1 MLHFVLLLCVFTTS
15 CGPQSV
21 PIQPDPRSSHVL
33 VVQNANS
40 SDSQTIAKYYLE
52 KRAIPPKNLVT
63 VRVPDEENLPTATYE
78 LKVRDVIRNY
88 ITSNA
93 LKIDFIV
100 LTKGVPIRLDNNQG
114 YSLDAFLMVDAH
126 PARQNVPLQPL
137 PFPLGGS
144 QVQLTEQEV
153 SKVTNPYLGSKEP
166 FDSNKY
172 RMYLVTRLDGYSKED
187 AMKLVDSSITAT
199 GQKGLFL
206 LDSSPGKRSGGGYAE
221 MEKLMQN
228 ASKLLKAKGFAVEYD
243 ENDDFIGQ
251 RQNIMGYASWGSN
264 DGHFH
269 TQAYRSLMFRPG
281 AIAETFVSTSARTF
295 RRTESG
301 QSLIADL
308 IEQGVTGIKG
318 YVSEPYTF
326 ALARVDLLFDRYT
339 SGLNLAESFYAAS
352 MILKWKDVVIGD
364 PLCSPYK
371 AKGKV

>member
-1 MLHFVLLLCVFTTS
+1 MSHLVLFLSVFAAS
-15 CGPQSV
+15 CGPETV
-21 PIQPDPRSSHVL
+21 PIKPDTRSPHVL
-33 VVQNANS
+33 VVQNENS
-40 SDSQTIAKYYLE
+40 PDSQAIAKYYLE
-52 KRAIPPKNLVT
+52 KRAIPMKNLVT
-63 VRVPDEENLPTATYE
+63 IRVPDEENLPTKTYE
-78 LKVRDVIRNY
+78 LKVRDVVRNH
-88 ITSNA
+88 ITSNG

-100 LTKGVPIRLDNNQG
+100 LTKGVPIRLDNDQG

-126 PARQNVPLQPL
+126 PVRQNAPLKPL

-144 QVQLTEQEV
+144 QVQLTQEQV
-153 SKVTNPYLGSKEP
+153 SKVMNPYLGATEP

-172 RMYLVTRLDGYSKED
+172 HMYLVTRLDGYSKEE
-187 AMKLVDSSITAT
+187 AMRLVDSSITAT
-199 GQKGLFL
+199 NQKGLFL

-221 MEKLMQN
+221 METLMQN
-228 ASKLLKAKGFAVEYD
+228 ASKLLKAKGFSVEYD
-243 ENDDFIGQ
+243 ENNDFIGQ

-264 DGHFH
+264 DGHFNP
-269 TQAYRSLMFRPG
+269 QAYRSLMFRPG

-295 RRTESG
+295 RRTQGG

-352 MILKWKDVVIGD
+352 MLLKWKDVVVGD

-371 AKGKV
+371 PKTKN